1 MTRVQCLTFAFTD
14 HPGIRV
20 YAGLL
25 HDFPF
30 PVCGCDAC
38 EWFWEAEVDAPLE
51 ELVDAVVLPD
61 GWAAWPRRHDN
72 AGG

>member
-1 MTRVQCLTFAFTD
+1 MRA
-14 HPGIRV
+14 
-20 YAGLL
+20 
-25 HDFPF
+25 
-30 PVCGCDAC
+30 

-61 GWAAWPRRHDN
+61 GWAAWPRRHES